1 MKQEIAQPIKYIL
14 YARKSSEQEDRQMLS
29 IESQKAELQILIDA
43 EKLNVVRQ
51 YEESH
56 SAKKRGA
63 RHIFN
68 TMVRDIEKGEANGIL
83 LWNVNRLSRNAGD
96 TGIIIDLLDAELLQE
111 VKSPGQTFKNTPSEK
126 FLLSLFCSQAKLEND
141 NKSVDAKRGLR
152 TKAKNGWFPGKAPL
166 GYVPNLTKQKGE
178 KEVIND
184 PERFEIVRK
193 AIKSIASGKYTVPQ
207 AFKVAT
213 QDWKLTNRDGGR
225 LSISTWYA
233 TLNNP
238 FYYGEFEFPR
248 GSGNWYKGKH
258 HAMITQTEFLRIQ
271 AHLKK
276 KGTTRPQKYTFS
288 YTGLIQCG
296 NCGAMITAE
305 HKTKRNLNGNVHF
318 YTYYHCTKR
327 KDPNCP
333 EKVVEEKILEEQ
345 IMENILAIDIP
356 SSFKDWAIRY
366 LKETESK
373 ELESESKI
381 TESQQKAFDGI
392 EQKLNHLLDM
402 RINKEISE
410 AEFAMK
416 KEEFATEKLRLKEL
430 LEKPQQE
437 HWIKKLE
444 RAMDTAADIAKA
456 YEEGDE
462 NKRKRI
468 LYNLGSNLYLKSRKF
483 EIEASNP
490 ILLMKRFSS
499 PVKQISVRFE
509 PLKNALDKEKLE
521 LSYSSSPLLLRR

>member
-1 MKQEIAQPIKYIL
+1 MRQEIAQPIKYFL
-14 YARKSSEQEDRQMLS
+14 YARRSSESEDRQMAS
-29 IESQKAELQILIDA
+29 IDSQIQELQ
-43 EKLNVVRQ
+43 KLASENELRVV
-51 YEESH
+51 EVLTESM
-56 SAKKRGA
+56 SAKKPGRPVFNSMMA
-63 RHIFN
+63 RIQ
-68 TMVRDIEKGEANGIL
+68 KGEAEGIIC
-83 LWNVNRLSRNAGD
+83 WKINRLARNPVDGGQVSWA
-96 TGIIIDLLDAELLQE
+96 LQE
-111 VKSPGQTFKNTPSEK
+111 GVLKHIMTYGRSYYPTDNVIMMQVELGMANQYVRD
-126 FLLSLFCSQAKLEND
+126 LST
-141 NKSVDAKRGLR
+141 DAKRGLR
-152 TKAKNGWFPGKAPL
+152 TKANNGWFPGKAPL
-166 GYVPNLTKQKGE
+166 GYAPNLTKQKGE

-193 AIKSIASGKYTVPQ
+193 AIKGIASGKYTVPQ

-213 QDWKLTNRDGGR
+213 EDWKLTNRDGGR

-258 HAMITQTEFLRIQ
+258 QAMITQTEFLKIQ

-327 KDPNCP
+327 KDPNCT
-333 EKVVEEKILEEQ
+333 EKVVEEKALEGQILET
-345 IMENILAIDIP
+345 IFAIDIP

-366 LKETESK
+366 FKETEWK
-373 ELESESKI
+373 ELASERKI

-392 EQKLNHLLDM
+392 EQKLSHLLDM
-402 RINKEISE
+402 RVNKEISE
-410 AEFAMK
+410 TEFAMK
-416 KEEFATEKLRLKEL
+416 KKEFAAEKLRLKEL

-462 NKRKRI
+462 TKRKRI
-468 LYNLGSNLYLKSRKF
+468 LGDLGSNLYIKSRKF

-499 PVKQISVRFE
+499 PVKEISARFE

-521 LSYSSSPLLLRR
+521 LSYSSSSLVLRR